1 MDNSENHDLTMAGV
15 TDQSTFFELQKAR
28 NPSKYWGFV
37 VPVVGL
43 EPTRMISPTDFES
56 VTSATSIIPANL
68 LFQNRFLGNRRSIWR
83 SILENRCY
91 SILKKP

>member
-1 MDNSENHDLTMAGV
+1 MEKSENRDLTMAGV

-43 EPTRMISPTDFES
+43 LCGDGYRRLPLALRAARPRLPQSRFAAKRRTAAFCGRSVES
-56 VTSATSIIPANL
+56 RPIRAKI
-68 LFQNRFLGNRRSIWR
+68 
-83 SILENRCY
+83 
-91 SILKKP
+91 